1 LLNEEVGTTTARRIL
16 AENFPHGSAERVIDF
31 RQKQA
36 GDREATSVTA
46 GLATELLGKQ
56 GYRL

>member
-1 LLNEEVGTTTARRIL
+1 ARRIL

-36 GDREATSVTA
+36 GDRDETSVTA